1 MLELP
6 EGRMKKMIPNPSW
19 PLRYR
24 ISKWEQLKGAMSNTS
39 RALHIVVTKF
49 LNDRRLVGTRIKVE
63 HDTFGTLF
71 ATIVDVNGT
80 LTTDTPEQDT
90 FVMTPG
96 QILAELRKWGFEIEY
111 NPMRELSGNQIN
123 FLMTIRDL
131 HYDKIRI
138 MSVYDYVNGLQEF
151 KWYVVAFQ
159 IDALGDWVNAGYSVS
174 RDEFNN
180 AINSG
185 YAMNISA
192 LSEAKNYQWDWL
204 YNWVGDINDILEANS

>member
-1 MLELP
+1 
-6 EGRMKKMIPNPSW
+6 MIPNPSW

-49 LNDRRLVGTRIKVE
+49 LNDKRLVGTRIKVE

-96 QILAELRKWGFEIEY
+96 QILAELRKWGFEIES
-111 NPMRELSGNQIN
+111 NE
-123 FLMTIRDL
+123 
-131 HYDKIRI
+131 RI
-138 MSVYDYVNGLQEF
+138 I
-151 KWYVVAFQ
+151 W
-159 IDALGDWVNAGYSVS
+159 
-174 RDEFNN
+174 
-180 AINSG
+180 
-185 YAMNISA
+185 
-192 LSEAKNYQWDWL
+192 
-204 YNWVGDINDILEANS
+204 